1 MDAKRDIDPPFGEDR
16 ELGWA
21 LLPEA
26 HGKGYASEALQAA
39 LEWEARRVQRALP
52 RAHDRSGQ
60 RAFDQAGAEV
70 RLPRAGALD
79 LQGRADDPVRA
90 EEARMSDGVILALDQ
105 GTTSSRAMAIGLDG
119 QVVASAQEEFPQI
132 FPQSGWVEHDP
143 EAIWRTQR
151 RTAEQTLERLG
162 ARKVAAI
169 GVTNQRETVV
179 VWDRKTGEAIH
190 NAIVWQDRRTARAR
204 RSWRRPA
211 MRRWSPSGPGLVLD
225 PYFSASKIAWI
236 LDAVPGARERAKRG
250 ELAAGT
256 IDCFLIWRLTGGQVH
271 ATDATNASRTSLYDI
286 RTGQW
291 DAELCDLFN
300 VPMDLLPEVKD
311 SAADYGVS
319 DIFGPSL
326 PIRGVAGDQQAAL
339 VGQACFDAGD
349 VKSTYGTGGFLV
361 LNTGAEL
368 KRSKSRL
375 LGTIAYQV
383 GGKTTYALEGS
394 ILSAGSTIQWL
405 RDELKIIRDGAH
417 AGELAQGIADT
428 AGVHL
433 VPAFAGLGAPHWD
446 SDARGRDPWPAARL
460 DDRAHRARGAGK
472 RGVPDRGAA
481 RGHGEGWRRAAAPAR
496 RWRHVAQ

>member
-1 MDAKRDIDPPFGEDR
+1 MT
-16 ELGWA
+16 
-21 LLPEA
+21 
-26 HGKGYASEALQAA
+26 
-39 LEWEARRVQRALP
+39 
-52 RAHDRSGQ
+52 
-60 RAFDQAGAEV
+60 
-70 RLPRAGALD
+70 
-79 LQGRADDPVRA
+79 
-90 EEARMSDGVILALDQ
+90 GVILALDQ

-119 QVVASAQEEFPQI
+119 HVIASAQEEFPQI

-162 ARKVAAI
+162 GRKIIAI

-179 VWDRKTGEAIH
+179 VWDRKTGDAIH
-190 NAIVWQDRRTARAR
+190 NAIVWQDRRTAQRTQALAAAGHEELVNER
-204 RSWRRPA
+204 T
-211 MRRWSPSGPGLVLD
+211 GLVLD

-236 LDAVPGARERAKRG
+236 LDAVPGARELAKRG

-286 RTGQW
+286 RTGKW
-291 DAELCDLFN
+291 DAELCGLFN
-300 VPMDLLPEVKD
+300 VPMSLLPEVKD
-311 SAADYGVS
+311 SAADFGVS

-339 VGQACFDAGD
+339 VGQACFAAGE

-361 LNTGAEL
+361 LNTGSEL

-375 LGTIAYQV
+375 LGTIAYRV
-383 GGKTTYALEGS
+383 AGKTTYALEGS

-405 RDELKIIRDGAH
+405 RDELKIIRDGVH
-417 AGELAQGIADT
+417 AGELAASIADT

-433 VPAFAGLGAPHWD
+433 VPAFTGLGAPHWD
-446 SDARGRDPWPAARL
+446 SDARGAILGLQRGSTIAHIARAALESAAFQTVELLEAMAKDGIAPQRL
-460 DDRAHRARGAGK
+460 RVDGGMSRNDWLLQFMADVLVIDVVRPKNVETTVLGAAILAAVGTGEFGSLEEAASLWK
-472 RGVPDRGAA
+472 LDRGFTPIMTAEERASRIAA
-481 RGHGEGWRRAAAPAR
+481 WKDAVWR
-496 RWRHVAQ
+496 VKTTG

>member
-1 MDAKRDIDPPFGEDR
+1 MT
-16 ELGWA
+16 
-21 LLPEA
+21 
-26 HGKGYASEALQAA
+26 
-39 LEWEARRVQRALP
+39 
-52 RAHDRSGQ
+52 
-60 RAFDQAGAEV
+60 
-70 RLPRAGALD
+70 
-79 LQGRADDPVRA
+79 
-90 EEARMSDGVILALDQ
+90 GVILALDQ

-119 QVVASAQEEFPQI
+119 QVIASAQEEFPQI

-151 RTAEQTLERLG
+151 RTAEQALERLG
-162 ARKVAAI
+162 DHKVAAI

-190 NAIVWQDRRTARAR
+190 NAIVWQDRRTAQRTQAL
-204 RSWRRPA
+204 A
-211 MRRWSPSGPGLVLD
+211 SGGNQAIVAERTGLVLD

-286 RTGQW
+286 RTGKW
-291 DAELCDLFN
+291 DAELCGLFD
-300 VPMDLLPEVKD
+300 VPMSLLPEVKD

-339 VGQACFDAGD
+339 VGQACFAAGE

-368 KRSKSRL
+368 MRSKSRL

-383 GGKTTYALEGS
+383 AGKTTYALEGS
-394 ILSAGSTIQWL
+394 IRSAGSTIQWL

-417 AGELAQGIADT
+417 AGELAAGISDT

-433 VPAFAGLGAPHWD
+433 VPAFTGLGAPHWD
-446 SDARGRDPWPAARL
+446 SDARGAILGLQRGSTIAHIARAALESAAFQTVELLEAMAKDGVAPQRL
-460 DDRAHRARGAGK
+460 RVDGGMSRNDWLLQFMADVLDIEVVRPQNVETTVLGAAILAGVGAGEFASLEEAASVWK
-472 RGVPDRGAA
+472 LDRKFAPVMAA
-481 RGHGEGWRRAAAPAR
+481 EERASRIAAWKDAVAR
-496 RWRHVAQ
+496 VKTTG

>member
-1 MDAKRDIDPPFGEDR
+1 MR
-16 ELGWA
+16 
-21 LLPEA
+21 
-26 HGKGYASEALQAA
+26 
-39 LEWEARRVQRALP
+39 
-52 RAHDRSGQ
+52 
-60 RAFDQAGAEV
+60 
-70 RLPRAGALD
+70 
-79 LQGRADDPVRA
+79 
-90 EEARMSDGVILALDQ
+90 DGVILALDQ

-119 QVVASAQEEFPQI
+119 TIIASAQEEFPQV

-151 RTAEQTLERLG
+151 RTAEQTLERIG

-190 NAIVWQDRRTARAR
+190 NAIVWQDRRTAGRTQ
-204 RSWRRPA
+204 A
-211 MRRWSPSGPGLVLD
+211 MAAAGHGPMVAERTGLVLD

-236 LDAVPGARERAKRG
+236 LDAVPGARERARRG

-256 IDCFLIWRLTGGQVH
+256 IDCFVIWRLTGGRVH

-286 RTGQW
+286 RNGRW
-291 DAELCDLFN
+291 DTELCDLFG
-300 VPMDLLPEVKD
+300 VPASLLPEVMD

-339 VGQACFDAGD
+339 VGQAGFEAGD
-349 VKSTYGTGGFLV
+349 VKSTYGTGAFLV

-368 KRSKSRL
+368 RRSRSRL
-375 LGTIAYQV
+375 LSTIAYQV
-383 GGKTTYALEGS
+383 GGKATYALEGS

-417 AGELAQGIADT
+417 AGELAQSIADT
-428 AGVHL
+428 AGVYL
-433 VPAFAGLGAPHWD
+433 VPAFVGLGAPHWD
-446 SDARGRDPWPAARL
+446 SE
-460 DDRAHRARGAGK
+460 ARGAILGLQ
-472 RGVPDRGAA
+472 RGSTIAHIARAALESAAFQTAELLEAMALDGERPQRLRVDGGMARNDWLLQFMADVLGVEVVRPKNTETTALGAA
-481 RGHGEGWRRAAAPAR
+481 ILAAVGAKEFGSLGEAAALWRLDRRFEPGIGESDRSFRLAGWKQAVAR
-496 RWRHVAQ
+496 VKTTR

>member
-1 MDAKRDIDPPFGEDR
+1 MT
-16 ELGWA
+16 
-21 LLPEA
+21 
-26 HGKGYASEALQAA
+26 
-39 LEWEARRVQRALP
+39 
-52 RAHDRSGQ
+52 
-60 RAFDQAGAEV
+60 
-70 RLPRAGALD
+70 
-79 LQGRADDPVRA
+79 
-90 EEARMSDGVILALDQ
+90 GVILALDQ

-119 QVVASAQEEFPQI
+119 QVIASAQEEFPQI

-162 ARKVAAI
+162 DRKIAAI

-190 NAIVWQDRRTARAR
+190 NAIVWQDRRTAQRTQALVVAGHE
-204 RSWRRPA
+204 A
-211 MRRWSPSGPGLVLD
+211 MVAERTGLVLD

-286 RTGQW
+286 RTGKW
-291 DAELCDLFN
+291 DAELCGLFD
-300 VPMDLLPEVKD
+300 VPMRLLPEVKD
-311 SAADYGVS
+311 SAADFGVS

-339 VGQACFDAGD
+339 VGQACFAAGE

-368 KRSKSRL
+368 KRSTSRL
-375 LGTIAYQV
+375 LGTIAYRV
-383 GGKTTYALEGS
+383 AGKTTYALEGS

-405 RDELKIIRDGAH
+405 RDELRIIRDGAH
-417 AGELAQGIADT
+417 AGELAASIADT

-433 VPAFAGLGAPHWD
+433 VPAFTGLGAPHWD
-446 SDARGRDPWPAARL
+446 SN
-460 DDRAHRARGAGK
+460 ARGAILGLQ
-472 RGVPDRGAA
+472 RGSTIAHIARAALESAAFQTVELLEAMAKDGVAPQRLRVDGGMSRNDWLLQFMADVLDIEVVRPKNVETTVLGAA
-481 RGHGEGWRRAAAPAR
+481 ILAGVGAGEFASLEEAASIWKLDRKFTPEMAADERESRVVAWKDAVAR
-496 RWRHVAQ
+496 VKTTA

>member
-1 MDAKRDIDPPFGEDR
+1 MT
-16 ELGWA
+16 
-21 LLPEA
+21 
-26 HGKGYASEALQAA
+26 
-39 LEWEARRVQRALP
+39 
-52 RAHDRSGQ
+52 
-60 RAFDQAGAEV
+60 
-70 RLPRAGALD
+70 
-79 LQGRADDPVRA
+79 
-90 EEARMSDGVILALDQ
+90 GVILALDQ

-119 QVVASAQEEFPQI
+119 QVIASAQEEFPQI

-162 ARKVAAI
+162 GRKIAAI

-179 VWDRKTGEAIH
+179 VWDRKTGDAIH
-190 NAIVWQDRRTARAR
+190 NAIVWQDRRTAQRTQALAAAGHEELVNER
-204 RSWRRPA
+204 T
-211 MRRWSPSGPGLVLD
+211 GLVLD

-236 LDAVPGARERAKRG
+236 LDVVPGARERAKRG

-256 IDCFLIWRLTGGQVH
+256 IDCFLIWRLTGGRVH

-286 RTGQW
+286 RTGKW
-291 DAELCDLFN
+291 DAELCGLFN
-300 VPMDLLPEVKD
+300 VPMSLLPEVKD
-311 SAADYGVS
+311 SAADFGVS

-339 VGQACFDAGD
+339 VGQACFAAGE

-361 LNTGAEL
+361 LNTGSEL

-375 LGTIAYQV
+375 LGTIAYRV
-383 GGKTTYALEGS
+383 AGKTTYALEGS

-417 AGELAQGIADT
+417 AGELAASIADT

-433 VPAFAGLGAPHWD
+433 VPAFTGLGAPHWD
-446 SDARGRDPWPAARL
+446 SDARGAILGLQRGSTIAHIARAALESAAFQTVELLEAMAKDGVAPQRL
-460 DDRAHRARGAGK
+460 RVDGGMSRNDWLLQFMADVLAIEVVRPKNVETTVLGAAILAAVGAGEFGSLEEAASLWK
-472 RGVPDRGAA
+472 LDRGFTPVMAINERASRIAA
-481 RGHGEGWRRAAAPAR
+481 WKDAVGRVKTTA
-496 RWRHVAQ
+496 